1 MPDWQESLTVGGL
14 RCRGFVPTGMER
26 LTQDWRS
33 PVLRRWISVSVFSVP
48 AVRLAAPAFALSLAL
63 AACSGGTS
71 GLPGFDTQ
79 QAQPPGGTAP
89 TGQTIGQG
97 KVRVG
102 LILPLTAEGQGAT
115 VGNAL
120 KNAAEMALAEFPG
133 ADLTLL
139 VKDDRGTP
147 QGAQAAAQEALAEG
161 AELIIGPLFAPS
173 VQAAAQVARGGAKP
187 VMAFSSDSNVA
198 GRNVYLLSFPPE
210 NDVNRVI
217 AYASAQGRKS
227 FAALIPDTA
236 YGSVVEAA
244 FRQAVADRGARAVAI
259 ERFGSDANSMRAAVT
274 RLGPAF
280 AQADALFVPAAA
292 DAMPALGLALQ
303 QGGYDPAKV
312 KPLGTGV
319 WNDANVARVPAVQG
333 GWFASPDTAGF
344 NAFAGRYQQRFNSA
358 PTRTATLAYDA
369 VSLAA
374 ALARTQGSQR
384 FSESV
389 LTNPSGFAGADGV
402 FRFRPDGR
410 VERGLAV
417 LELRNG
423 QIVTVN
429 AAPRDLGPRTQ

>member
-1 MPDWQESLTVGGL
+1 MSRHVKL
-14 RCRGFVPTGMER
+14 RAALPSRR
-26 LTQDWRS
+26 LILLS
-33 PVLRRWISVSVFSVP
+33 GV
-48 AVRLAAPAFALSLAL
+48 AATLS
-63 AACSGGTS
+63 ACSGGTG
-71 GLPGFDTQ
+71 GLPGFDSQTPAQ
-79 QAQPPGGTAP
+79 GGGAQPSGP
-89 TGQTIGQG
+89 TIGTG
-97 KVRVG
+97 SVRVG
-102 LILPLTAEGQGAT
+102 LILPLTAEGSGAT
-115 VGNAL
+115 VGNSL

-147 QGAQAAAQEALAEG
+147 DGAQAAAQEALREG

-173 VQAAAQVARGGAKP
+173 VQAVGQVARGAGRP
-187 VMAFSSDSNVA
+187 VIAFSSDSNVA
-198 GRNVYLLSFPPE
+198 ARGVYLLSFPPE

-227 FAALIPDTA
+227 FAALVPETA
-236 YGSVVEAA
+236 YGKVVEGA
-244 FRQAVADRGARAVAI
+244 FQQAVANRGARVVVI
-259 ERFGSDANSMRAAVT
+259 ERFGADQNSMRAAAT
-274 RLGPAF
+274 RLMPALQ
-280 AQADALFVPAAA
+280 QADALFVPA
-292 DAMPALGLALQ
+292 DAGTMPTLGLILQ
-303 QGGYDPAKV
+303 QAGYDPAKV

-319 WNDANVARVPAVQG
+319 WNDANVARVPAIQG

-344 NAFAGRYQQRFNSA
+344 NAFSGRYQKRFNSA
-358 PTRTATLAYDA
+358 PTRTATLSYDA

-402 FRFRPDGR
+402 FRFRPDGQN
-410 VERGLAV
+410 ERGLAV

-429 AAPRDLGPRTQ
+429 AAPRELGPRTN

>member
-1 MPDWQESLTVGGL
+1 MRLQRFPRPKTGLRLTGLAMALALSACVGGPS
-14 RCRGFVPTGMER
+14 GIPGVET
-26 LTQDWRS
+26 
-33 PVLRRWISVSVFSVP
+33 P
-48 AVRLAAPAFALSLAL
+48 AP
-63 AACSGGTS
+63 
-71 GLPGFDTQ
+71 P
-79 QAQPPGGTAP
+79 QASA
-89 TGQTIGQG
+89 GQTIGTG

-102 LILPLTAEGQGAT
+102 LILPLTAEGQGAV

-120 KNAAEMALAEFPG
+120 KNASEMALAEFPG

-147 QGAQAAAQEALAEG
+147 AGAQAAAQEALREG
-161 AELIIGPLFAPS
+161 AELIIGPLFAPA
-173 VQAAAQVARGGAKP
+173 VQAVGQTARAAGRP

-198 GRNVYLLSFPPE
+198 SRGVYLLSFPPE

-217 AYASAQGRKS
+217 SYASAQGRKS
-227 FAALIPDTA
+227 FAALVPDTA
-236 YGSVVEAA
+236 YGKVVEAA
-244 FRQAVADRGARAVAI
+244 FQQAVADRGARAVVI
-259 ERFGSDANSMRAAVT
+259 ERFGADANSMRAAVG
-274 RLGPAF
+274 RLMPALQ
-280 AQADALFVPAAA
+280 QADALFVPAAA

-303 QGGYDPAKV
+303 QAGYDPAKV

-319 WNDANVARVPAVQG
+319 WNDGGVARVPAIQG

-344 NAFAGRYQQRFNSA
+344 NAFAGRYQQRFNTA

-384 FSESV
+384 FSEGV
-389 LTNPSGFAGADGV
+389 LTNASGFAGADGV

-423 QIVTVN
+423 QIVTIN
-429 AAPRDLGPRTQ
+429 AAPRELGPRTQ

>member
-1 MPDWQESLTVGGL
+1 MILLSGVGA
-14 RCRGFVPTGMER
+14 
-26 LTQDWRS
+26 
-33 PVLRRWISVSVFSVP
+33 VLS
-48 AVRLAAPAFALSLAL
+48 
-63 AACSGGTS
+63 ACSGGTG
-71 GLPGFDTQ
+71 GLPGFDNSTASQ
-79 QAQPPGGTAP
+79 GGNTPPSGP
-89 TGQTIGQG
+89 TIGTG
-97 KVRVG
+97 SVKVG
-102 LILPLTAEGQGAT
+102 LILPLTAEGSGAT
-115 VGNAL
+115 VGNSL

-147 QGAQAAAQEALAEG
+147 EGAQAAAQEAFREG

-173 VQAAAQVARGGAKP
+173 VQAVGQVARGAGKP
-187 VMAFSSDSNVA
+187 VIAFSSDSNVA
-198 GRNVYLLSFPPE
+198 GRGIYLLSFPPE

-227 FAALIPDTA
+227 FAALVPETA
-236 YGSVVEAA
+236 YGKVVEGA
-244 FRQAVADRGARAVAI
+244 FQQAVANHGARVVVI
-259 ERFGSDANSMRAAVT
+259 ERFGSDQNSMRAAAT
-274 RLGPAF
+274 RLVPALQ
-280 AQADALFVPAAA
+280 QADALFVPADAA
-292 DAMPALGLALQ
+292 TMPSLGLLLQ
-303 QGGYDPAKV
+303 QAGYDPAKV

-319 WNDANVARVPAVQG
+319 WNDANVARVPAIQG

-344 NAFAGRYQQRFNSA
+344 NAFSGRYQKRFNSA
-358 PTRTATLAYDA
+358 PTRTATLSYDA

-402 FRFRPDGR
+402 FRFRPDGLN
-410 VERGLAV
+410 ERGLAV

-429 AAPRDLGPRTQ
+429 AAPRDLGPRTN

>member
-1 MPDWQESLTVGGL
+1 MA
-14 RCRGFVPTGMER
+14 
-26 LTQDWRS
+26 
-33 PVLRRWISVSVFSVP
+33 
-48 AVRLAAPAFALSLAL
+48 AVAACLALS
-63 AACSGGTS
+63 ACTGGPT
-71 GLPGFDTQ
+71 GLPGLDSGTS
-79 QAQPPGGTAP
+79 APAGGQP
-89 TGQTIGQG
+89 TGQTLGTG
-97 KVRVG
+97 KVKVG
-102 LILPLTAEGQGAT
+102 LILPLTAEGQGAV

-139 VKDDRGTP
+139 VKDDRGTAD
-147 QGAQAAAQEALAEG
+147 GAATAAREALGEG

-173 VQAAAQVARGGAKP
+173 VQAAGQVARAANRP

-198 GRNVYLLSFPPE
+198 TRGVYLLSFPPE

-227 FAALIPDTA
+227 FAALVPDTA
-236 YGSVVEAA
+236 YGKVVEAA
-244 FRQAVADRGARAVAI
+244 FQQAVAARGARVVAI
-259 ERFGSDANSMRAAVT
+259 ERFGADQAAMRAAVG
-274 RLGPAF
+274 RLAPAF
-280 AQADALFVPAAA
+280 GQSDALFVPAAA
-292 DAMPALGLALQ
+292 DTMPALGLALQ
-303 QGGYDPAKV
+303 QGGYDPAKI

-319 WNDANVARVPAVQG
+319 WNDANVARVPAIQG

-344 NAFAGRYQQRFNSA
+344 NAFAGRYQQRFNTP
-358 PTRTATLAYDA
+358 PTRTATLSYDA

-374 ALARTQGSQR
+374 ALVRTQGSQR
-384 FSESV
+384 FAETV

-402 FRFRPDGR
+402 FRFRPDGQN
-410 VERGLAV
+410 ERGLAV

>member
-1 MPDWQESLTVGGL
+1 M
-14 RCRGFVPTGMER
+14 TGDR
-26 LTQDWRS
+26 A
-33 PVLRRWISVSVFSVP
+33 VSRP
-48 AVRLAAPAFALSLAL
+48 WLPAFRFRVPVFAGFAALAL
-63 AACSGGTS
+63 ASCSGGTS
-71 GLPGFDTQ
+71 GFPGFDSAGSQSTQ
-79 QAQPPGGTAP
+79 SQAES
-89 TGQTIGQG
+89 TGQTIGNG

-139 VKDDRGTP
+139 VKDDRGTAE
-147 QGAQAAAQEALAEG
+147 GAQAATQQALSEG

-173 VQAAAQVARGGAKP
+173 VQAAGQVARSAGKP

-198 GRNVYLLSFPPE
+198 TRGVYLLSFPPE

-217 AYASAQGRKS
+217 AYATAQGRKS
-227 FAALIPDTA
+227 FAALIPDSA
-236 YGSVVEAA
+236 YGKVVEAA
-244 FRQAVADRGARAVAI
+244 FQQAVASRGARVAVI
-259 ERFGSDANSMRAAVT
+259 ERFASDQNSMRAAVT
-274 RLGPAF
+274 RLAPSL

-292 DAMPALGLALQ
+292 DTMPALGLALQ
-303 QGGYDPAKV
+303 QAGFDPAKI

-319 WNDANVARVPAVQG
+319 WNDANVARVPAIQG

-344 NAFAGRYQQRFNSA
+344 NAFAGRYQARFNSA

-369 VSLAA
+369 VSLSA

-384 FSESV
+384 FSEAV

-402 FRFRPDGR
+402 FRFRPDGQN
-410 VERGLAV
+410 ERGLAV

>member
-1 MPDWQESLTVGGL
+1 MTGDRAVSRPWL
-14 RCRGFVPTGMER
+14 RAFRFR
-26 LTQDWRS
+26 A
-33 PVLRRWISVSVFSVP
+33 PVLAS
-48 AVRLAAPAFALSLAL
+48 LMALTLG
-63 AACSGGTS
+63 ACGGGTS
-71 GLPGFDTQ
+71 GFPGFDS
-79 QAQPPGGTAP
+79 APAESQPQPAS
-89 TGQTIGQG
+89 TGQTIGNG
-97 KVRVG
+97 KVKVG

-147 QGAQAAAQEALAEG
+147 QGAQAATQEALREG

-173 VQAAAQVARGGAKP
+173 VQAAAQVARSAGKP
-187 VMAFSSDSNVA
+187 VLAFSSDSNVA
-198 GRNVYLLSFPPE
+198 TRGVYLLSFPPE

-236 YGSVVEAA
+236 YGKVVEAA
-244 FRQAVADRGARAVAI
+244 FQQAVASRGARVVSI
-259 ERFGSDANSMRAAVT
+259 ERFTADQASMRAAVT
-274 RLGPAF
+274 RLAPAF
-280 AQADALFVPAAA
+280 GQSDALFVPAAA
-292 DAMPALGLALQ
+292 DTMPALGQALHQ
-303 QGGYDPAKV
+303 AGYDPAKV

-319 WNDANVARVPAVQG
+319 WNDANVARVQAIQG

-344 NAFAGRYQQRFNSA
+344 NAFAGRYQARFNSA

-384 FSESV
+384 FSEAV
-389 LTNPSGFAGADGV
+389 LTNASGFAGADGV
-402 FRFRPDGR
+402 FRFRPDGQN
-410 VERGLAV
+410 ERGLAV

>member
-1 MPDWQESLTVGGL
+1 MTRYRAVSRPWL
-14 RCRGFVPTGMER
+14 
-26 LTQDWRS
+26 
-33 PVLRRWISVSVFSVP
+33 PVLRLRAPV
-48 AVRLAAPAFALSLAL
+48 LASLAVL
-63 AACSGGTS
+63 ALGACGGGTS
-71 GLPGFDTQ
+71 GLPGFDT
-79 QAQPPGGTAP
+79 ATTQPTQSQPAS
-89 TGQTIGQG
+89 TGQTIGTG

-120 KNAAEMALAEFPG
+120 RNAAEMALAEFPG

-147 QGAQAAAQEALAEG
+147 EGAQAATQQALSEG

-173 VQAAAQVARGGAKP
+173 VQAAGQVARGAGRP
-187 VMAFSSDSNVA
+187 VIAFSSDSSVA
-198 GRNVYLLSFPPE
+198 TRGVYLLSFPPE

-227 FAALIPDTA
+227 FAALIPDSA
-236 YGSVVEAA
+236 YGKVVEAA
-244 FRQAVADRGARAVAI
+244 FQQAVASRGARVAVI
-259 ERFGSDANSMRAAVT
+259 ERFAADQNSMRAAVT
-274 RLGPAF
+274 RLAPSL

-292 DAMPALGLALQ
+292 DTMPALGLALQ
-303 QGGYDPAKV
+303 QAGFDPTKV

-319 WNDANVARVPAVQG
+319 WNDASVARVPAVQG

-344 NAFAGRYQQRFNSA
+344 NAFAGRYQARFNSA

-384 FSESV
+384 FSEAV

-402 FRFRPDGR
+402 FRFRPDGQN
-410 VERGLAV
+410 ERGLAV

>member
-1 MPDWQESLTVGGL
+1 MSRRIKLL
-14 RCRGFVPTGMER
+14 VPPTRR
-26 LTQDWRS
+26 LILLS
-33 PVLRRWISVSVFSVP
+33 GV
-48 AVRLAAPAFALSLAL
+48 AAALG
-63 AACSGGTS
+63 ACSGGTG
-71 GLPGFDTQ
+71 GLPGFDSQTTPQ
-79 QAQPPGGTAP
+79 GGGAQPSGP
-89 TGQTIGQG
+89 TIGTG
-97 KVRVG
+97 SVKVG

-115 VGNAL
+115 VGNSL

-147 QGAQAAAQEALAEG
+147 DGAQAAAQEALREG

-173 VQAAAQVARGGAKP
+173 VQAVGQVARGAGKP

-198 GRNVYLLSFPPE
+198 SRGIYLLSFPPE

-227 FAALIPDTA
+227 FAALVPETA
-236 YGSVVEAA
+236 YGKVVEGA
-244 FRQAVADRGARAVAI
+244 FQQAVANRGARVVVI
-259 ERFGSDANSMRAAVT
+259 ERFGSDQNSMRAAAT
-274 RLGPAF
+274 RLIPALQ
-280 AQADALFVPAAA
+280 QADALFVPADAA
-292 DAMPALGLALQ
+292 AMPTLGLVLQ
-303 QGGYDPAKV
+303 QAGYDPAKV

-319 WNDANVARVPAVQG
+319 WNDANVARVPAIQG

-344 NAFAGRYQQRFNSA
+344 NAFSGRYQKRFNSA
-358 PTRTATLAYDA
+358 PTRTATLSYDA

-389 LTNPSGFAGADGV
+389 LTNASGFAGADGV
-402 FRFRPDGR
+402 FRFRPDGLN
-410 VERGLAV
+410 ERGLAV

-429 AAPRDLGPRTQ
+429 AAPRDLGPRTN